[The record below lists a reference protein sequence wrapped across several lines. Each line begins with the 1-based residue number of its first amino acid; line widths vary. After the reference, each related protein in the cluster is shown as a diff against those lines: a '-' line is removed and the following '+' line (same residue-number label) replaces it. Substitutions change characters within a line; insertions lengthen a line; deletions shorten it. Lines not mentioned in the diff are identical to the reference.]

1 MQPCASCGYQRVQ
14 PGRMC
19 VRCGHRPPQ
28 TEKGRRLQARTS
40 SMRSTRIQPTEA
52 RGLGSGHITSTV
64 DWSSVAETLSHVAA
78 DAIFDAIVDANLD

>member
-1 MQPCASCGYQRVQ
+1 
-14 PGRMC
+14 
-19 VRCGHRPPQ
+19 
-28 TEKGRRLQARTS
+28 
-40 SMRSTRIQPTEA
+40 MRSTRIQPTEA